1 MSRIDIH
8 AGKLLTRLARL
19 RLLQH
24 LVFWGLAFYILLHHF
39 ASSSEVTPIDAVYTL
54 VFMLSLL
61 FAVYVNLLVL
71 MPRWL
76 ERGNF
81 LGYGLTLAFL
91 LWVSVELHGFSFNY
105 LVDRIFPGFY
115 LISYFDRFETLR
127 YVSVFLAI
135 TTLLH
140 LSKSW
145 IRLRESESVRL
156 RLEREKS
163 HAELNA
169 LKVQVNPHFLFNTL
183 NSIYSLIS
191 PQNGPAREAV
201 LKLAD
206 SMRYIIYE
214 SNQPRV
220 PVEKELEYLQNY
232 IELQRLRSS
241 AKDKIDYTCLGEAA
255 GRSIAPLLI
264 LPLVENAFK
273 HGIKGE
279 TGAAFV
285 DIRVEILPGK
295 ILASIENNPGSQD
308 PELLHEAGGFG
319 LDNLRKRLELEYPER
334 HRLQLHLTETTHKAL
349 LEIW

>member
-1 MSRIDIH
+1 MSRMDIH
-8 AGKLLTRLARL
+8 AGKLLILMSRL
-19 RLLQH
+19 RFLQH

-39 ASSSEVTPIDAVYTL
+39 ASSSEVMPIDAVYTL

-81 LGYGLTLAFL
+81 LRYGAALALL
-91 LWVSVELHGFSFNY
+91 LWLSVELHGFSFNY

-135 TTLLH
+135 TSLLH

-145 IRLRESESVRL
+145 IRLRKSESVRL
-156 RLEREKS
+156 QLEREKS
-163 HAELNA
+163 QAELNA

-191 PQNGPAREAV
+191 PQNGTAREAV

-220 PVEKELEYLQNY
+220 PVEKELEYLRNY

-241 AKDKIDYTCLGEAA
+241 AKDRIEYKCLGEVA
-255 GRSIAPLLI
+255 GRNIAPLLI

-285 DIRVEILPGK
+285 YIRVELLPRM
-295 ILASIENNPGSQD
+295 IRASIENNPGSPD
-308 PELLHEAGGFG
+308 PELQDRAGGFG
-319 LDNLRKRLELEYPER
+319 LDNLRKRLELEYPAR
-334 HRLQLHLTETTHKAL
+334 HRLQLESTETAYKAL